1 MSELGIGEEF
11 AGHRIEG
18 VAGRGGMGIVYKAL
32 DLRLKRLV
40 AMKVIAP
47 ELAQD
52 AEFRERFERESQLA
66 ASLDHMNVIPIHHA
80 GEEGGTLFITM
91 RYVQGTDLSAM
102 IARDGRVDPERVVKM
117 LYGIAGALDAAHS
130 EGLIHRDV
138 KPANILIEKHEGRDH
153 VYLTDFGLTKQTG
166 SSGPTRTGFAVG
178 TFDYMA
184 PEQFLAQAI
193 DARADVYALG
203 CVLFEALTG
212 RVPFPRPGDAARMYA
227 HIQEEPPRP
236 SATAAGLP
244 PAFDDVVLR
253 ALAKE
258 PEDRYASAGDLASA
272 AGGAAGGVQPETAV
286 SRPPSAPAVP
296 VPSTPLPTS
305 PPAPPPSPP
314 PATSTPSPPP
324 ASVPPAPSNATRA
337 SAPIP
342 TPAPE
347 PAPTPAPAIPSAG
360 PVTASGSGSRGP
372 SRGLILGGG
381 VVVAIVV
388 ILVIALMMGGGE
400 SGPDTTTPDGTVTA
414 FLADLAD
421 GDGNA
426 ACELMTPEAQQQAID
441 APGVDCAATA
451 LALSGAD
458 DEGKAGAIRDASFV
472 ITPNGDT
479 AGGYVDLPDPQQA
492 TLGTA
497 GSRQIFI
504 SLTKS
509 GEQWLISDFSGFCSA
524 NNTFC

>member
-32 DLRLKRLV
+32 DMRLKRLV

-80 GEEGGTLFITM
+80 GEESGTLFITM
-91 RYVQGTDLSAM
+91 RYVRGTDLSAM

-184 PEQFLAQAI
+184 PEQFLAQPI

-227 HIQEEPPRP
+227 HIQEEPPRL

-244 PAFDDVVLR
+244 AAFDVVVAK

-258 PEDRYASAGDLASA
+258 PADRYASAGDLAAA
-272 AGGAAGGVQPETAV
+272 AGDAAGGVQPETV
-286 SRPPSAPAVP
+286 VTRPPSTPAVP
-296 VPSTPLPTS
+296 VTSTPQPTS
-305 PPAPPPSPP
+305 PPASPPSPSAP
-314 PATSTPSPPP
+314 PAQP
-324 ASVPPAPSNATRA
+324 APTPPAPSNATRA
-337 SAPIP
+337 STPIP
-342 TPAPE
+342 VPAPV
-347 PAPTPAPAIPSAG
+347 PAPAVPSAT
-360 PVTASGSGSRGP
+360 PAAPKRSGGGP
-372 SRGLILGGG
+372 SRGLIIGGG
-381 VVVAIVV
+381 VAAAIIV
-388 ILVIALMMGGGE
+388 ILIIALTMGGGE
-400 SGPDTTTPDGTVTA
+400 SGPDTTTPDGAMTA

-421 GDGNA
+421 GDGGA
-426 ACELMTPEAQQQAID
+426 ACELMTPEARQQATD
-441 APGVDCAATA
+441 APGVDCAATV
-451 LALSGAD
+451 LAFSGAD
-458 DEGKAGAIRDASFV
+458 DGDKSETIRGASFV
-472 ITPNGDT
+472 ISPNGDT
-479 AGGYVDLPDPQQA
+479 AAGYIDLPDPQQA

-497 GSRQIFI
+497 GTRQISV
-504 SLTKS
+504 SLTRS
-509 GEQWLISDFSGFCSA
+509 GEQWLISDFSGFCRA
-524 NNTFC
+524 NNAFC